1 LTDVVIDELILP
13 TIVGGEG
20 WDEFCELMAVRN
32 EVETGTLGT
41 DALEPTPESLLP
53 HFIPNPQRDRRHFVA
68 RQDGRMVARGIM
80 GWLTAEGAPWVAIGA
95 DVLPAHR
102 RCGIGSALFTHME
115 SLAAELGRPIFQS
128 SAIHTSSKGGA
139 RLASSTGIGDI
150 PANDPGAQFLTH
162 HGYTLEMVARI
173 SSLDLTAAA
182 DSLDD
187 LRRTAQEKAGVDYRI
202 VSWIGPT
209 PEEWLEQRAALATA
223 MSTDEP
229 SGGLETI
236 VDKWDADRVR
246 QHDERQ
252 NGSGRTL
259 FMSVIEHV
267 PTGSLVGYSELGRL
281 VGDDQPAVQEDTLV
295 VRAHRGHRLGML
307 LKAANTQFMI
317 DHAPD
322 TPVIT
327 TFNAEENEPML
338 RVNIEMG
345 FTPIGAEG
353 EWQKR
358 I

>member
-1 LTDVVIDELILP
+1 
-13 TIVGGEG
+13 
-20 WDEFCELMAVRN
+20 
-32 EVETGTLGT
+32 
-41 DALEPTPESLLP
+41 
-53 HFIPNPQRDRRHFVA
+53 
-68 RQDGRMVARGIM
+68 
-80 GWLTAEGAPWVAIGA
+80 
-95 DVLPAHR
+95 
-102 RCGIGSALFTHME
+102 
-115 SLAAELGRPIFQS
+115 
-128 SAIHTSSKGGA
+128 
-139 RLASSTGIGDI
+139 
-150 PANDPGAQFLTH
+150 
-162 HGYTLEMVARI
+162 
-173 SSLDLTAAA
+173 
-182 DSLDD
+182 
-187 LRRTAQEKAGVDYRI
+187 
-202 VSWIGPT
+202 
-209 PEEWLEQRAALATA
+209 

-327 TFNAEENEPML
+327 SSP
-338 RVNIEMG
+338 R
-345 FTPIGAEG
+345 
-353 EWQKR
+353 R
-358 I
+358 